1 LVETMVELGH
11 YVLYVRSMEPM
22 VEFYTRAV
30 GLDVVGTTFG
40 GRATALSGGRT
51 HHELLLLEVG
61 DAPGPLAGHRIGLY
75 HTGWCI
81 GSEDKDLVAAKARC
95 VELGVTVVG
104 QSDHGV
110 SHSVYVLDPDGN
122 EVELYV
128 DVPSFDWKNDPSWL
142 AHPVRPLSLD
152 DA

>member
-1 LVETMVELGH
+1 MVELGH
-11 YVLYVRSMEPM
+11 YVLYVRNMKPM
-22 VEFYTRAV
+22 VEFYTAVV
-30 GLDVVGTTFG
+30 GLEVVGTTFG

-61 DAPGPLAGHRIGLY
+61 HAQGPLQGHRIGLY

-81 GSEDKDLVAAKARC
+81 GKEDEDLIAAKKRC
-95 VELGVTVVG
+95 RQLGIRIVG

-122 EVELYV
+122 EVEMYI
-128 DVPSFDWKNDPSWL
+128 DVAEFDWKEDASWL
-142 AHPVRPLSLD
+142 EYPVRPLHLAED
-152 DA
+152 V

>member
-1 LVETMVELGH
+1 
-11 YVLYVRSMEPM
+11 
-22 VEFYTRAV
+22 
-30 GLDVVGTTFG
+30 
-40 GRATALSGGRT
+40 
-51 HHELLLLEVG
+51 
-61 DAPGPLAGHRIGLY
+61 
-75 HTGWCI
+75 
-81 GSEDKDLVAAKARC
+81 